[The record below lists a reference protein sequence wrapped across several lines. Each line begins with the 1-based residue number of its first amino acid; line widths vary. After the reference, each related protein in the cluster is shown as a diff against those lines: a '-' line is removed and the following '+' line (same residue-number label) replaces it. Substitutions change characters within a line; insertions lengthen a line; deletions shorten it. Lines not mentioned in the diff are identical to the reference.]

1 MSDRVKGKVAP
12 EDSRKWKCNWIECL
26 DGCGL
31 AGNGRCSADGEW
43 DNVKC
48 PQFNKVPNHMKGKPM
63 SEFRSKV
70 NDMDYK
76 SCTDT
81 LCQKYYLDC
90 AECHTDRI
98 CAVLREL
105 VEGMPKLALKTGS
118 DNKAGCMT
126 DCILFNSGADEQYEA
141 CKKFMLEVLDGH

>member
-1 MSDRVKGKVAP
+1 MIMGDRPNPRCKKGKWL
-12 EDSRKWKCNWIECL
+12 SY
-26 DGCGL
+26 CGRT
-31 AGNGRCSADGEW
+31 ASSCGDW
-43 DNVKC
+43 C
-48 PQFNKVPNHMKGKPM
+48 PDFIKPTKTI
-63 SEFRSKV
+63 SDFRSEV

-141 CKKFMLEVLDGH
+141 CKSYMLEGLDDN